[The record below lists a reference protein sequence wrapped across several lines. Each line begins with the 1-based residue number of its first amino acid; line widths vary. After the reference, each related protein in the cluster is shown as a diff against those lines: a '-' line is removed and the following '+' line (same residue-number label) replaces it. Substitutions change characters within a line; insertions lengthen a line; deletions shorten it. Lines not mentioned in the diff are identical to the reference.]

1 MDKHTLAASIRIGMF
16 AERETIQE
24 AFDYADQVFKS
35 LGAADIAARTAMHV
49 VLNTV
54 AKQIAALPDEIVGTL
69 PADNPAAGVT
79 SFEDTLIKLI
89 DSRIAQ
95 SPALDQITE
104 KFAVMITAAEN
115 RTQERIDTGIAQRGP
130 MNVGDQVHEVIDD
143 FAENRLDDLIERWVD
158 RNIDFADIVRDELIN
173 NISFSISVD

>member
-35 LGAADIAARTAMHV
+35 LGANETAARTAMHV
-49 VLNTV
+49 VLNSV

-95 SPALDQITE
+95 
-104 KFAVMITAAEN
+104 
-115 RTQERIDTGIAQRGP
+115 RGP
-130 MNVGDQVHEVIDD
+130 MNVGDQVNEVIDD

-158 RNIDFADIVRDELIN
+158 RNLDWNDIVRDELIN

>member
-54 AKQIAALPDEIVGTL
+54 AKQIAALPDPLAAPAEEIRIETVQLSVDRATL
-69 PADNPAAGVT
+69 D
-79 SFEDTLIKLI
+79 DII
-89 DSRIAQ
+89 DARIAQ
-95 SPALDQITE
+95 SPSLGD
-104 KFAVMITAAEN
+104 
-115 RTQERIDTGIAQRGP
+115 RIDHMIDTAINSGSIDVKIESAL
-130 MNVGDQVHEVIDD
+130 DD
-143 FAENRLDDLIERWVD
+143 FADNRLDDEIQKYMDNSVD
-158 RNIDFADIVRDELIN
+158 FTEIVRDELRN
-173 NISFSISVD
+173 NITFSIYVD

>member
-54 AKQIAALPDEIVGTL
+54 AKQIAALPDPLAAPAEEIRIETVQLSVDRATL
-69 PADNPAAGVT
+69 D
-79 SFEDTLIKLI
+79 DII
-89 DSRIAQ
+89 DARIAQ
-95 SPALDQITE
+95 SPSLGD
-104 KFAVMITAAEN
+104 
-115 RTQERIDTGIAQRGP
+115 RIDHMIDTAINSGSIDVKIESAL
-130 MNVGDQVHEVIDD
+130 DD
-143 FAENRLDDLIERWVD
+143 FADNRLDDEIQKYMDNSVD
-158 RNIDFADIVRDELIN
+158 WTEIVRDELRN
-173 NISFSISVD
+173 NITFSIDVD

>member
-54 AKQIAALPDEIVGTL
+54 AKQIAALPAEIVGTL

-95 SPALDQITE
+95 
-104 KFAVMITAAEN
+104 
-115 RTQERIDTGIAQRGP
+115 RGP
-130 MNVGDQVHEVIDD
+130 MNVGDQVNEVIDD

-158 RNIDFADIVRDELIN
+158 RNLDWNDIVRDELIN

>member
-54 AKQIAALPDEIVGTL
+54 AKQIAALPDPLAAPAEEIRIETVQLSVDRATL
-69 PADNPAAGVT
+69 D
-79 SFEDTLIKLI
+79 DII
-89 DSRIAQ
+89 DARIAQ
-95 SPALDQITE
+95 SPLLGD
-104 KFAVMITAAEN
+104 
-115 RTQERIDTGIAQRGP
+115 RIDHMIDTAINSGSIDVKIESAL
-130 MNVGDQVHEVIDD
+130 DD
-143 FAENRLDDLIERWVD
+143 FADNRLDDEIQKYMDNSVD
-158 RNIDFADIVRDELIN
+158 FTEIVRDELRN
-173 NISFSISVD
+173 NITFSIEVD